1 MSDFCQQPIPCDL
14 VQHSVLLVLTVSSPN
29 IVENVNQC
37 QNCGTLLAAGLK
49 EPVTQPQPVS
59 GQTSALAPL
68 LGCRTEFGAKS
79 SHNISTVSTPPIV
92 SPESGS
98 AAAPQRSVWSRDWSL
113 HAAGRT
119 PQYLVLRTDA
129 TPQLQQ
135 SQLEIFYF
143 KDPVNFMHAM
153 RID

>member
-1 MSDFCQQPIPCDL
+1 M
-14 VQHSVLLVLTVSSPN
+14 SSPN

-37 QNCGTLLAAGLK
+37 QNCEALLAVGLK

-68 LGCRTEFGAKS
+68 LSAGVGPSLARKAPIISPRSPLRPLFPLSLGQQQL
-79 SHNISTVSTPPIV
+79 HNGQSG
-92 SPESGS
+92 PETGYR
-98 AAAPQRSVWSRDWSL
+98 P

-119 PQYLVLRTDA
+119 PQYLVLRSDA
-129 TPQLQQ
+129 KPQLQQ
-135 SQLEIFYF
+135 SQLKIFYF
-143 KDPVNFMHAM
+143 KDSVNFMHAM

>member
-14 VQHSVLLVLTVSSPN
+14 VQAQCLRSLTVSSPN

-37 QNCGTLLAAGLK
+37 QNCEALLAAGLK

-119 PQYLVLRTDA
+119 PQYLVLRSDA

-143 KDPVNFMHAM
+143 KDSVNFMHAM